1 MLPYAGIASLLEDI
15 SKAERNDKV
24 KLASSL
30 LACLQR
36 DMLCPC
42 VRLLTG
48 ELWPSWKCQEM
59 GMGPESVAQALEEI
73 SKEDVP
79 DLRKTLGEMGLV
91 AEAAARHKSQLPIS
105 EEPLEAMR
113 VYRNLGRIASHGG
126 TDSKH
131 RRGAI
136 LKGLFLDAQPL
147 EAKYIARTVMR
158 NVLVGLGP
166 QTMISAIS
174 TAFDVETEEVKRAYD
189 LMPELGLVAE
199 AAFEGTLSQVRI
211 KPSCPVRPM
220 LIRPGKMFNVAVPRA
235 YVTRYPGLRVQV
247 HKRGAEFFVY
257 TMRLRDVTSALS
269 ILAKEFPNI
278 GHDFIADAWLV
289 GFQDDAM
296 VGLRDMVSYINRRS
310 LSRRS
315 KIVPA
320 LVATDLLYLDEEDLT
335 PLAYEERHKRLEAV
349 LGESKGIPFTGISTA
364 EQVVLDEPGDV
375 EKYIASY
382 RRKGQKSL
390 IVRDLLAA
398 YRTGRFSDVDYSIR
412 APMESSRAKNS
423 GG

>member
-1 MLPYAGIASLLEDI
+1 MLLYAGIASLLEDI
-15 SKAERNDKV
+15 SRAERHDKV
-24 KLASSL
+24 KLAASL

-36 DMLCPC
+36 EMLCPC

-48 ELWPSWKCQEM
+48 ELWPSWKSQEM
-59 GMGPESVAQALEEI
+59 DMGPEAVAQALEEI
-73 SKEDVP
+73 STEDVP

-91 AEAAARHKSQLPIS
+91 AEAAARHKSQHPIS
-105 EEPLEAMR
+105 DEPLEAMR
-113 VYRNLGRIASHGG
+113 VYRNLSRIASHNGP
-126 TDSKH
+126 DSEH

-136 LKGLFLDAQPL
+136 LRGLFLDAQPF

-166 QTMISAIS
+166 QTMIAAIS
-174 TAFDVETEEVKRAYD
+174 TAFGVKAEEVKKAYD

-199 AAFEGTLSQVRI
+199 AAYEGTLSQVTI

-220 LIRPGKMFNVAVPRA
+220 RIRPGKMSNVAVPRA
-235 YVTRYPGLRVQV
+235 YVPKYPGLSVQV
-247 HKRGAEFFVY
+247 HKLGAEYFVY

-269 ILAKEFPNI
+269 ILSKELLNI
-278 GHDFIADAWLV
+278 GHDFIADACLV
-289 GFQDDAM
+289 GFQDSVM
-296 VGLRDMVSYINRRS
+296 ISLRDMVSYINRRS

-320 LVATDLLYLDEEDLT
+320 LVATDLLYLDEKDLT
-335 PLAYEERHKRLEAV
+335 LLAYVERHKRLEEV
-349 LGESKGIPFTGISTA
+349 LGEPKGIPFTGMSTA

-375 EKYIASY
+375 EKYIANSLQ
-382 RRKGQKSL
+382 KGLKGL

-412 APMESSRAKNS
+412 APMENTRVKNS
-423 GG
+423 GS